1 MIFNYLKSLPIGKR
15 KRHKKSD
22 NTDNLTKSHRFVK
35 KYDPGN
41 GCADEVGPKHHHFC
55 YRDSPPIF
63 IGEQFEGDHGERYT
77 PHDKGN
83 EPELTL
89 KKRNPLPCADEHNA
103 EKGAGGRGRANPE
116 MIREW

>member
-1 MIFNYLKSLPIGKR
+1 MISNYLKSLPIGKR
-15 KRHKKSD
+15 KRHEKSD

-35 KYDPGN
+35 KYDAGN

-77 PHDKGN
+77 PHDKWNIPQGT
-83 EPELTL
+83 P
-89 KKRNPLPCADEHNA
+89 KKFCSLPYANKHNA
-103 EKGAGGRGRANPE
+103 EK
-116 MIREW
+116 